1 MEQSRQGFV
10 GKFTDTVIRDVRFGA
25 HLLWKSPSF
34 TITAVLTIAV
44 AIGANSV
51 VFSAVNGFILRP
63 LSLPHEE
70 SLYHIERGSD
80 KDAAE
85 SYPNYLDLRDRN
97 RSFDGLAAEDY
108 DFAWLN
114 TGTEPVRASL
124 YQVSGNYFDVLGIQP
139 YVGRFFHAADEHG
152 VNSAPYVV
160 LTYAYWH
167 THFQDDR
174 GIVGRTVKVNRYPFS
189 IIGVAPPDFRGNV
202 PIVSPDFF
210 VPIVNQQQVDGKS
223 LLDVRGSRSV
233 QAFGHLKPGV
243 TPDQALADLKT
254 IAASLEKAY
263 PKDND
268 KLSFLLTRTRLS
280 GDDFDR
286 PVHAFLIGLL
296 VLSALILLAAC
307 ANLGS
312 LFAARAAER
321 WREIALRLA
330 LGAGPARILQ
340 QLFTEAVLISVIGGA
355 VGLWG
360 SVLVLGWLSQWQPLP
375 QFAIR
380 LPIEPDG
387 TVYVVALLL
396 SVVSGFLFGAVPVR
410 QVLRTDPHELIK
422 SGARSTADRRM
433 GIRDV
438 LLAVQVALC
447 AVLVT
452 SSMVALRGLERSLHG
467 NFGFEPRNAL
477 LVETDLALAGYASER
492 IPAMQERMVEAMKA
506 IPGVTAAGLIGQTPP
521 LFLGWTNSSVFAED
535 AVDFTPTKAVADP
548 ITYSVSPDYFHAA
561 ETALLSGRTFTTHD
575 DMNAPRVAVINATF
589 ARKVFGSVT
598 NAVGRYFKVSD
609 GTRVQVVGL
618 VQDGKYTANLAED
631 AAPAVFF
638 PILQSPSNGTWLV
651 VRSTRDVQQLS
662 AAVRSALR
670 ELDAGLPSLIE
681 TWANEMDGA
690 LFAPR
695 IAAASLGVLGAM
707 GAIVAI
713 TGIFGMAAFSLAR
726 QLKELGIRMAL
737 GAQNADVLR
746 TALSRAF
753 KLLAWGSGAGLVLGV
768 LASRVLSFIVYEA
781 TPRDPLV
788 LAGVVVAMMLV
799 GLVATWIPAR
809 RALSLDPLTLLR
821 EE

>member
-1 MEQSRQGFV
+1 MEQSRQGLVSRFM
-10 GKFTDTVIRDVRFGA
+10 DTLIRDVRFSA
-25 HLLWKSPSF
+25 HLLRKSPSF

-70 SLYHIERGSD
+70 SLYHLERGSD

-174 GIVGRTVKVNRYPFS
+174 GIVGRTIKVNQYPFT
-189 IIGVAPPDFRGNV
+189 IIGVTPPEFRGNV

-210 VPIVNQQQVDGKS
+210 VPIVNQEQVDGKS
-223 LLDVRGSRSV
+223 FLDIRGNRSV
-233 QAFGHLKPGV
+233 QVFGHLKPGV
-243 TPDQALADLKT
+243 TPAQALADLKT

-280 GDDFDR
+280 GDDIDR

-321 WREIALRLA
+321 SREIALRLA

-360 SVLVLGWLSQWQPLP
+360 SVLLLGWLSQWQPLP

-422 SGARSTADRRM
+422 SGGRTTVDRRM

-452 SSMVALRGLERSLHG
+452 SSLVALRGLERSLHG

-477 LVETDLALAGYASER
+477 LVETDLSLAGYGAER

-506 IPGVTAAGLIGQTPP
+506 IPGVTAAGLVGQTPP

-535 AVDFTPTKAVADP
+535 AVDLTPSKAVADP

-561 ETALLSGRTFTTHD
+561 ETALLSGRTFTRSD
-575 DMNAPRVAVINATF
+575 DMNSPRVAVINATF

-598 NAVGRYFKVSD
+598 NPVGRFFKVSD
-609 GTRVQVVGL
+609 GARVQVVGL

-638 PILQSPSNGTWLV
+638 PILQSPSNETWLV

-670 ELDAGLPSLIE
+670 ELDAGLPSLIQ